1 MKDLRNLVV
10 VSDLHSG
17 CRLAL
22 HPRSP
27 SKLDDGGTY
36 KPSRHQLWL
45 ADRWDEFW
53 DWVKVVCKG
62 EPYGVLVNGDAIDG
76 VHHRSTTQ
84 ISQNIE
90 DQIRICTDLLEPVV
104 ERAAGLWMVR
114 GTEAHVGSSGVHEE
128 RLAKSLGAIPNAE
141 GQYARW
147 HVKLNLC
154 GRFVYATHH
163 VGATSSHAYLT
174 SAPWRR
180 LTEFLVNSGLTAK
193 EHPGAVIFS
202 HRHTHVRSA
211 KEGRSGPIWVATTPG
226 WQGPTPFSWRI
237 GGMMP
242 EIGGLVVRVV
252 KASRKVTDTGEE
264 PVKVVARVWQ
274 LGDES

>member
-1 MKDLRNLVV
+1 MNLRNLVV

-22 HPRSP
+22 HPKTP

-36 KPSRHQLWL
+36 KPSRHQLYL
-45 ADRWDEFW
+45 AERWAEFW
-53 DWVKVVCKG
+53 SWVKVVTKG

-90 DQIRICTDLLEPVV
+90 DQIGICRSLLEPIV
-104 ERAAGLWMVR
+104 ESAGGRFWMTR

-128 RLAKSLGAIPNAE
+128 RLARSLGAIPNKE
-141 GQYARW
+141 GQYAQW
-147 HVKLNLC
+147 HLKLEMH
-154 GRFVYATHH
+154 GRMIYATHH

-180 LTEFLVNSGLTAK
+180 LTESMVNAAKAGKKHAAALV
-193 EHPGAVIFS
+193 FS

-211 KEGRSGPIWVATTPG
+211 TEGRAGPIWVATTPG
-226 WQGPTPFSWRI
+226 WQGPTPFTYRI

-242 EIGGLVVRVV
+242 EIGGLLVRVV
-252 KASRKVTDTGEE
+252 KTSQRVTDTGEE
-264 PVKVVARVWQ
+264 PVKIVARVWQ
-274 LGDES
+274 LGDE